1 MAMKK
6 GILHIEL
13 VDRLGAGDGQAEDD
27 PYGGRFDNRTEGL
40 IVVDAVL
47 LREPAN
53 NPPALCRARE
63 PSEWY
68 LCLKIHLS
76 ETTLVRG
83 GRGTSRQV
91 PLSMSALYSSTI
103 TAHQFGSA
111 RALR

>member
-1 MAMKK
+1 MKK
-6 GILHIEL
+6 SILHVEL
-13 VDRLGAGDGQAEDD
+13 MDGPGVRDGEAEDD
-27 PYGGRFDNRTEGL
+27 PYRGRFDNKTEGL

-76 ETTLVRG
+76 ETTLVQG

-103 TAHQFGSA
+103 AAHQFGSA